1 MPLIYFPLIFIS
13 YNSGNIFSAISLF
26 ILYIFIFLLRQF
38 LEPKLMSSTLGIHP
52 LLILICIFIGLEL
65 NGLLGIV
72 FCIFLII
79 FFNIFK
85 KVNVL

>member
-1 MPLIYFPLIFIS
+1 
-13 YNSGNIFSAISLF
+13 
-26 ILYIFIFLLRQF
+26 
-38 LEPKLMSSTLGIHP
+38 MSSTLGIHP